1 MKSDTSLFKGIIAK
15 TLVDELKS
23 EFIGCQYYFPQKGKK
38 NICLTVVEVKGN
50 LFCMY
55 LFWYAGAKLCH
66 DNLSRAPQ
74 GEIEYEEKDQKARYY
89 FKIVIDR
96 SSVMVT
102 GEKKKKPR
110 WVFDAGIPIGE
121 KHLPGYKP

>member
-55 LFWYAGAKLCH
+55 LFGTQE
-66 DNLSRAPQ
+66 LSFAMTIFQ
-74 GEIEYEEKDQKARYY
+74 ELHKEK
-89 FKIVIDR
+89 
-96 SSVMVT
+96 SNT
-102 GEKKKKPR
+102 KKKTK
-110 WVFDAGIPIGE
+110 
-121 KHLPGYKP
+121 KHDITSRS